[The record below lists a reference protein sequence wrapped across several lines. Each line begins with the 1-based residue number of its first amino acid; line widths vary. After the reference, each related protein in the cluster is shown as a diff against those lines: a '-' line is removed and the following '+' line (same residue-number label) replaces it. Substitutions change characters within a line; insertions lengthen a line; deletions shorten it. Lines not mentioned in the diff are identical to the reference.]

1 MRPHRHRGHE
11 AGRNVRSR
19 RCISD
24 CIERPVGYNP
34 FAFRMA
40 KNFSVKPAEY
50 VTSLDRGLRV
60 LQTFSREHAQLTL
73 SEVAALTELSPATAR
88 RSLHTLE
95 VLGYVGR
102 SGRRFLLRPKVLSI
116 SSGYLSAINAEM
128 VLQPFLQDLVNEVG
142 GSSSVTILDDLQIVY
157 LAHASANR
165 AIRLTAGVAARYPAY
180 ATSMGRVLLAFQPDW
195 VVDAYFARAT
205 LRKLTEQTETNS
217 GELRRILQDTREKGY
232 TSIQD
237 ELDYGIVSV
246 ALPIFSPDGT
256 IVAAANCAD
265 VTTRYSKKEI
275 VAKRLPALRQAV
287 RRIEGMLTQYPE
299 LANSVASEN
308 AAPKEV
314 ARGRRDLSAA
324 PPFARPNGNGQRVAK
339 SPIVKRGA

>member
-1 MRPHRHRGHE
+1 MPNTR
-11 AGRNVRSR
+11 
-19 RCISD
+19 
-24 CIERPVGYNP
+24 ERD
-34 FAFRMA
+34 
-40 KNFSVKPAEY
+40 KPGDF

-73 SEVAALTELSPATAR
+73 SEVAALTRLSPATAR

-95 VLGYVGR
+95 TLGYVGR

-180 ATSMGRVLLAFQPDW
+180 ATSMGRVLLAHQPDW
-195 VVDAYFARAT
+195 VIDAYFARAT
-205 LRKLTEQTETNS
+205 LRKLTEHTETDADV
-217 GELRRILQDTREKGY
+217 LRRVLAVTREKGY

-246 ALPIFSPDGT
+246 ALPIFGSDGT

-265 VTTRYSKKEI
+265 VTTRLTKKEI
-275 VAKRLPALRQAV
+275 VQQRLPALRQAV

-299 LANSVASEN
+299 LANSVASQN
-308 AAPKEV
+308 AAP
-314 ARGRRDLSAA
+314 
-324 PPFARPNGNGQRVAK
+324 RPL
-339 SPIVKRGA
+339 P

>member
-1 MRPHRHRGHE
+1 MPKKPTQDKRP
-11 AGRNVRSR
+11 
-19 RCISD
+19 D
-24 CIERPVGYNP
+24 
-34 FAFRMA
+34 
-40 KNFSVKPAEY
+40 Y

-88 RSLHTLE
+88 RSLLTLE
-95 VLGYVGR
+95 GLGYVGR
-102 SGRRFLLRPKVLSI
+102 TGRRFLLRPKVLGI

-195 VVDAYFARAT
+195 VIDAYFARAT
-205 LRKLTEQTETNS
+205 LRKMTERTETNPTV
-217 GELRRILQDTREKGY
+217 LRRILKDTRAKGY
-232 TSIQD
+232 TSIED
-237 ELDYGIVSV
+237 ELDHGIVSV
-246 ALPIFSPDGT
+246 ALPIFSADGT

-265 VTTRYSKKEI
+265 VTTRYSKKDI

-299 LANSVASEN
+299 LANSVASQN
-308 AAPKEV
+308 AAPKEIGHGKEPAV
-314 ARGRRDLSAA
+314 PANGTRRK
-324 PPFARPNGNGQRVAK
+324 NQR
-339 SPIVKRGA
+339 

>member
-1 MRPHRHRGHE
+1 MPKKQGVEKR
-11 AGRNVRSR
+11 A
-19 RCISD
+19 D
-24 CIERPVGYNP
+24 
-34 FAFRMA
+34 F
-40 KNFSVKPAEY
+40 

-73 SEVAALTELSPATAR
+73 SEVAALTALSPATAR

-95 VLGYVGR
+95 NLGYVGR
-102 SGRRFLLRPKVLSI
+102 LGRRFLLRPKVLSI

-180 ATSMGRVLLAFQPDW
+180 ATSMGRVLLSFQPEW

-205 LRKLTEQTETNS
+205 LRKFTEHTETNPPT
-217 GELRRILQDTREKGY
+217 LRRILKETRARGY
-232 TSIQD
+232 ASIQD

-246 ALPIFSPDGT
+246 ALPIFGPDGT
-256 IVAAANCAD
+256 VVAAANCAD
-265 VTTRYSKKEI
+265 VTTRLNSKEI
-275 VAKRLPALRQAV
+275 VQKRLPALRQAV

-299 LANSVASEN
+299 LANSVASQN
-308 AAPKEV
+308 AAPQEV
-314 ARGRRDLSAA
+314 GRARESL
-324 PPFARPNGNGQRVAK
+324 V
-339 SPIVKRGA
+339 

>member
-1 MRPHRHRGHE
+1 MPKKQGLEKR
-11 AGRNVRSR
+11 A
-19 RCISD
+19 D
-24 CIERPVGYNP
+24 
-34 FAFRMA
+34 F
-40 KNFSVKPAEY
+40 

-73 SEVAALTELSPATAR
+73 SEVAALTALSPATAR

-95 VLGYVGR
+95 NLGYVGR
-102 SGRRFLLRPKVLSI
+102 LGRRFLLRPKVLSI

-180 ATSMGRVLLAFQPDW
+180 ATSMGRVLLSFQPVW

-205 LRKLTEQTETNS
+205 LRKFTEHTETNPQT
-217 GELRRILQDTREKGY
+217 LRRILKETRARGY

-246 ALPIFSPDGT
+246 ALPIFGPDGT
-256 IVAAANCAD
+256 VVAAANCAD
-265 VTTRYSKKEI
+265 VTTRLNNKEI
-275 VAKRLPALRQAV
+275 VQKRLPALRQAV

-299 LANSVASEN
+299 LANSVASQN
-308 AAPKEV
+308 AAPQEV
-314 ARGRRDLSAA
+314 GRARE
-324 PPFARPNGNGQRVAK
+324 PV
-339 SPIVKRGA
+339 V